1 MAVEDRIRLLREGG
15 WLVYGLFSSQDVEA
29 CQESQLG
36 FYLSWKLRVSPALHF
51 MAKGRSI
58 LKQWI

>member
-1 MAVEDRIRLLREGG
+1 
-15 WLVYGLFSSQDVEA
+15 LVYGLFSSQDVEA